1 MPNTGP
7 GIDPHRRDER
17 AVPEGGAWIAGSSPS
32 PRESNSYS
40 AWCYATGASRKLDSP
55 ENATQWLISHNLV
68 PEETALLAHCQNQ
81 LTTLRGNLRAIF
93 AARADS
99 SVPELRALEG
109 VNQAL
114 TKVPSA
120 PLLRHDPQAGL
131 HRAQQH
137 PVTQLVE
144 HAMAQIAEDA
154 ASLLTGD
161 QAGLIAR
168 CEATPCNRFLLR
180 THARR
185 YWCSTRCGDR
195 VRAARPYARKQGR
208 DRAG

>member
-1 MPNTGP
+1 MRGMSTIPLPPAP
-7 GIDPHRRDER
+7 GAEQHTSLALANSTVMLPGGHTVDE
-17 AVPEGGAWIAGSSPS
+17 
-32 PRESNSYS
+32 
-40 AWCYATGASRKLDSP
+40 LDSP
-55 ENATQWLISHNLV
+55 ENATQWLISHQLV
-68 PEETALLAHCQNQ
+68 PDETALLAYCQNQ
-81 LTTLRGNLRAIF
+81 LATLRGNLRAIF
-93 AARADS
+93 AAQADS
-99 SVPELRALEG
+99 KEPELSALEG

-120 PLLRHDPQAGL
+120 PLLRYDPQEGL
-131 HRAQQH
+131 HRAPQH

-161 QAGLIAR
+161 RAGLIAR
-168 CEATPCNRFLLR
+168 CEATPCNRFILR

-195 VRAARPYARKQGR
+195 VRAARAYARKQGR
-208 DRAG
+208 VHAG